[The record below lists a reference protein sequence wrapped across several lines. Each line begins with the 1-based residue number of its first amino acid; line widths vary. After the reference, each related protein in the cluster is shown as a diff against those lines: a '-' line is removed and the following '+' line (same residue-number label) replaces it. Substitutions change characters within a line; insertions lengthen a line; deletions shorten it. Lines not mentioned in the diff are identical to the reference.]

1 MSDCSKRDFP
11 SERFDAVYSR
21 ETFLHIKD
29 KKALFKKIL
38 VGFAVEVKS
47 LDFSCCTFCDKVRL
61 VKLKYP
67 FLINDVLVK

>member
-38 VGFAVEVKS
+38 VGFAVEVKV
-47 LDFSCCTFCDKVRL
+47 LIFHVALFVT
-61 VKLKYP
+61 KY
-67 FLINDVLVK
+67 IS